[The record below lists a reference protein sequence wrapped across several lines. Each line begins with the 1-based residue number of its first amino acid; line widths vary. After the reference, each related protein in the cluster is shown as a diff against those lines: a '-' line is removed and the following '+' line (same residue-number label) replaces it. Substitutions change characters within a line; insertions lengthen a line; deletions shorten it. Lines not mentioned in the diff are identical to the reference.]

1 MQMNIDSGIP
11 ALL

>member
-1 MQMNIDSGIP
+1 MQINIDSGIP